1 MSKIY
6 TVYHILLFD
15 KVIIDLENPNAK
27 MIQNVNRDLRQRKHA
42 PFLYRDCR
50 IMIANI
56 HILVVEGVLTYL
68 FLGDQGIL
76 AKLLRH
82 CFHDPNN
89 LKQSKQ

>member
-1 MSKIY
+1 MKD
-6 TVYHILLFD
+6 F
-15 KVIIDLENPNAK
+15 
-27 MIQNVNRDLRQRKHA
+27 RQRKYA
-42 PFLYRDCR
+42 QFLYRDCR

-89 LKQSKQ
+89 LKQKQTATSLTTKTLKNSDF

>member
-1 MSKIY
+1 
-6 TVYHILLFD
+6 
-15 KVIIDLENPNAK
+15 
-27 MIQNVNRDLRQRKHA
+27 
-42 PFLYRDCR
+42 
-50 IMIANI
+50 MIANI

-89 LKQSKQ
+89 LKQSKQQQV